1 MSRMMSQRKL
11 EQPGDSDMHNA
22 TDLWQMLRK
31 RCLDLEMY
39 KIYRHDHAAGFC
51 GITQFEKTEKDKNR
65 GWAMT
70 LNGDQS
76 HLTTNRGRPW
86 HFRPTQWQNRHEP
99 NPVLATVMYFQD
111 GYCGLKN
118 TWEAVASFFKVW
130 LGACRSRRDRWRS
143 NPYRLPAWVYLVLW
157 SLLFW
162 TILLWA
168 WILRRLIW
176 NYLRREKNDLWN
188 IEDPKD
194 RAELERFN
202 ARTDILSKWAT
213 ILQPIV
219 SFVLFIFPPLMA
231 G

>member
-1 MSRMMSQRKL
+1 
-11 EQPGDSDMHNA
+11 
-22 TDLWQMLRK
+22 
-31 RCLDLEMY
+31 
-39 KIYRHDHAAGFC
+39 
-51 GITQFEKTEKDKNR
+51 
-65 GWAMT
+65 
-70 LNGDQS
+70 
-76 HLTTNRGRPW
+76 
-86 HFRPTQWQNRHEP
+86 
-99 NPVLATVMYFQD
+99 
-111 GYCGLKN
+111 
-118 TWEAVASFFKVW
+118 
-130 LGACRSRRDRWRS
+130 
-143 NPYRLPAWVYLVLW
+143 
-157 SLLFW
+157 LLFW